1 MDARTRALTITVDHT
16 LCVGNAQCVGVAPAV
31 FRHNDDVQ
39 SEVVN
44 PTGASEQVILR
55 AARLCPTSA
64 IRVTDASTGEVLFP

>member
-1 MDARTRALTITVDHT
+1 MDTMPRALTITVDHA

-39 SEVVN
+39 SEVVD
-44 PTGASEQVILR
+44 PTGAPEHVILR

-64 IRVTDASTGEVLFP
+64 IRVTDAATGEVLFP